1 MGLSSLIKV
10 AQGKNAANV
19 SFEDA
24 FLKGYGIRI
33 PSEKKRTLYRYD
45 LSSWLKRYELSVEV
59 R

>member
-24 FLKGYGIRI
+24 FLTCRLD
-33 PSEKKRTLYRYD
+33 S
-45 LSSWLKRYELSVEV
+45 
-59 R
+59 